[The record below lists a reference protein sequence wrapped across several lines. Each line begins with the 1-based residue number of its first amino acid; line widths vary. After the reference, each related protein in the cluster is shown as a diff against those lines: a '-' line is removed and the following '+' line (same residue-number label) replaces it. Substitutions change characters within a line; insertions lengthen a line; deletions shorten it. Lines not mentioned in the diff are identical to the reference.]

1 MTPPNLSLIFIMVC
15 FWITMWL
22 VYRFLIQPV
31 GAALADREG
40 RIDGATSTWESTN
53 QEYLAA
59 TDRLE
64 REIAEAAQ
72 DALRVRSEYRQQAMD
87 RRQAT
92 LEDARAAADE
102 KLQIA
107 LESLD
112 ADTTR
117 ARQELRQSA
126 GELAREFAARHSAL
140 HVLFA
145 TNLTLFLWLLMRF
158 VGRPISGF
166 LDARASGITRKLE
179 EAREK
184 VAEAESLHHQV
195 QQRLDEL
202 GAEVAAM
209 KQRAERDGEA
219 EAAQVA
225 EKTVT
230 EQERF
235 LKRVEEEITRRSA
248 EARANL
254 SKETAELTA
263 KLTKDLL
270 KQELTED
277 DRRSILERS
286 LSAMGSESGRD

>member
-126 GELAREFAARHSAL
+126 GELAREFAAR
-140 HVLFA
+140 
-145 TNLTLFLWLLMRF
+145 LL
-158 VGRPISGF
+158 
-166 LDARASGITRKLE
+166 DRK
-179 EAREK
+179 
-184 VAEAESLHHQV
+184 VVS
-195 QQRLDEL
+195 
-202 GAEVAAM
+202 
-209 KQRAERDGEA
+209 
-219 EAAQVA
+219 
-225 EKTVT
+225 
-230 EQERF
+230 
-235 LKRVEEEITRRSA
+235 
-248 EARANL
+248 
-254 SKETAELTA
+254 
-263 KLTKDLL
+263 
-270 KQELTED
+270 
-277 DRRSILERS
+277 
-286 LSAMGSESGRD
+286 

>member
-1 MTPPNLSLIFIMVC
+1 VKSLGTWALVFVCALIFTFFVDLGGNFFGI
-15 FWITMWL
+15 
-22 VYRFLIQPV
+22 P
-31 GAALADREG
+31 D
-40 RIDGATSTWESTN
+40 
-53 QEYLAA
+53 
-59 TDRLE
+59 
-64 REIAEAAQ
+64 
-72 DALRVRSEYRQQAMD
+72 
-87 RRQAT
+87 
-92 LEDARAAADE
+92 
-102 KLQIA
+102 
-107 LESLD
+107 
-112 ADTTR
+112 
-117 ARQELRQSA
+117 
-126 GELAREFAARHSAL
+126 SAL